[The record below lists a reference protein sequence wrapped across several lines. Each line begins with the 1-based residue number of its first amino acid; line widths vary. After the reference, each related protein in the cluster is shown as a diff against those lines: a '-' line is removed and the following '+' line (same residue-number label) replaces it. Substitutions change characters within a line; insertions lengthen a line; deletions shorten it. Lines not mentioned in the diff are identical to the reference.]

1 MKRRKANSERLHITL
16 PGLLSLALLAALF
29 FKLSKDKTH
38 RIKMTIINDTG
49 KNLYLQLIEAGF
61 NFIQAQY
68 ITAQAAHETDN
79 FQSDIFQKNN
89 NCFGMKLAR
98 VRQTTAIGERKG
110 HAIYASLKDCIEDY
124 KIYYQVRKFNTVYSN
139 LGAFIKALK
148 EKAYFEADEETYLK
162 GCTFFYNLYFNG
174 KTD

>member
-1 MKRRKANSERLHITL
+1 
-16 PGLLSLALLAALF
+16 
-29 FKLSKDKTH
+29 
-38 RIKMTIINDTG
+38 MTIINDTG
-49 KNLYLQLIEAGF
+49 KNLYLRLIEAGF

-110 HAIYASLKDCIEDY
+110 HAVYKGLADCIEDY
-124 KIYYQVRKFNTVYSN
+124 KIYYQVRKLNTVYSN
-139 LGAFIKALK
+139 IGAFVKALK

-174 KTD
+174 K